1 MNRKDTF
8 TYDSQNALALYFK
21 LETEP
26 KSQKTLSYRLLE
38 QTLLIKHEKPGDN
51 KNIFGFLL
59 EQFD

>member
-8 TYDSQNALALYFK
+8 TYDSQNA
-21 LETEP
+21 
-26 KSQKTLSYRLLE
+26 
-38 QTLLIKHEKPGDN
+38 LIKHEKPGDN